1 MAGGGTGGAGG
12 HLKSLSALG
21 RIPAANIIAWP
32 AIIVVGFMFLYA
44 FPLVGPVHSA
54 ILVTLLSPLLLL
66 THSKAITYFLQLIRH
81 KVVVSALVMYLLAI
95 VLSLAVPAF
104 KGTYD
109 VTIVPTL
116 INNFASV
123 VVALILAIVLYLR
136 AQQHDVSK
144 LFSYLLILQTVI
156 ILLMLVMPD
165 LREAIQAHTMNAEL
179 QKRMAVY
186 NNVRGMGLSGS
197 LAFGLAV
204 AMGTLGFF
212 LHYWFAFKAQS
223 LPALIKLGL
232 FVLTFVA
239 SISAGRTAVLGFAL
253 GFVFYLH
260 AYRPFQFLKLSTK
273 YFIISALFITA
284 GLVYILSDPELA
296 EIAYFFSRY
305 AFQFV
310 YSYLSGQGFYI
321 SSLEGLY
328 NMYFIPPNEN
338 WWFGDGKYTGF
349 DGSYY
354 LHTDGGYM
362 RFVLFFGIVGS
373 LLMYLGYI
381 WIALRTY
388 FSIKGKV
395 VAPGLTL
402 LGLVFMGFVF
412 HYKGEVVSFNVGFMK
427 IFFLY
432 CFYQLVHVTYLKR
445 NGEA

>member
-44 FPLVGPVHSA
+44 FPLAGPVHSA
-54 ILVTLLSPLLLL
+54 IFVTLMSPLLLL
-66 THSKAITYFLQLIRH
+66 THSKAVSYFMQLIRH

-95 VLSLAVPAF
+95 VLSLAVAAF
-104 KGTYD
+104 KETYD
-109 VTIVPTL
+109 VSIVPTL
-116 INNFASV
+116 VNNFASV
-123 VVALILAIVLYLR
+123 VVALILSIVLYLR
-136 AQQHDVSK
+136 AREHDVSK
-144 LFSYLLILQTVI
+144 LLTYLLVAQAII
-156 ILLMLVMPD
+156 ILLMLILPGF
-165 LREAIQAHTMNAEL
+165 REAIQAYTISDSLKERL
-179 QKRMAVY
+179 SGY
-186 NNVRGMGLSGS
+186 NNIRGMGLSGS
-197 LAFGLAV
+197 VAFGLAV
-204 AMGTLGFF
+204 VMGALGFF
-212 LHYWFAFKAQS
+212 MHYWFAFKARN
-223 LPALIKLGL
+223 LPALIKLAL
-232 FVLTFVA
+232 FVFTFIA

-253 GFVFYLH
+253 GFVFYLQ
-260 AYRPFQFLKLSTK
+260 AYRPFQVLKLSTK

-296 EIAYFFSRY
+296 QIAYFFSRY

-310 YSYLSGQGFYI
+310 YSYMSGQGFYI

-328 NMYFIPPNEN
+328 NMYFLPPNEN
-338 WWFGDGKYTGF
+338 WWFGDGQYTGF
-349 DGSYY
+349 DGNYY
-354 LHTDGGYM
+354 MHTDAGFM
-362 RFVLFFGIVGS
+362 RFLLFFGVVGS

-412 HYKGEVVSFNVGFMK
+412 HYKGEIVSFNVGFMK